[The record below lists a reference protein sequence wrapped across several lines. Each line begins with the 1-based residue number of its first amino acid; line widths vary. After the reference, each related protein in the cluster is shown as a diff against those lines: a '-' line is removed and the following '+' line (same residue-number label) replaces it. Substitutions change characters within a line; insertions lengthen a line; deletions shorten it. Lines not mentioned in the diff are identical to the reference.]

1 MFNISVCR
9 EKDIGFLGERIMKH
23 LLGHIALCAI
33 LLGVVP
39 VYAHKSKDSGPVTPV
54 HGGQALTAGPYHL
67 ELVATDGELT
77 LYVTDH
83 SDKGI
88 PTDGARAK
96 ATIQHGTE
104 KARTQVEL
112 EPSGDNR
119 LKGTGTFTINPDT
132 GIIVFIKMPEQDAH
146 AARFTPRQTKGQSA
160 HPEGKPHR
168 HKQPAH

>member
-1 MFNISVCR
+1 
-9 EKDIGFLGERIMKH
+9 MKH
-23 LLGHIALCAI
+23 LLGSIALCAI
-33 LLGVVP
+33 LLEAVP
-39 VYAHKSKDSGPVTPV
+39 VTAHKAKDSGPVTAS

-88 PTDGARAK
+88 PLNGARAK

-112 EPSGDNR
+112 EPSGENM

-132 GIIVFIKMPEQDAH
+132 GIIVFIKLPEQEAH
-146 AARFTPRQTKGQSA
+146 AARFTPRQTRGQSP
-160 HPEGKPHR
+160 HPEGKQQR
-168 HKQPAH
+168 HKQPVH

>member
-1 MFNISVCR
+1 
-9 EKDIGFLGERIMKH
+9 MKH
-23 LLGHIALCAI
+23 LLSSIALCTI
-33 LLGVVP
+33 LLGAGLAT
-39 VYAHKSKDSGPVTPV
+39 AHKAKDSGPVTAL

-112 EPSGDNR
+112 EPSGENM
-119 LKGTGTFTINPDT
+119 LKGAGTFTINPDT
-132 GIIVFIKMPEQDAH
+132 GIIVFIKLPEQDAH
-146 AARFTPRQTKGQSA
+146 AARFTPHQTKSQSA
-160 HPEGKPHR
+160 PTEGKQHR
-168 HKQPAH
+168 RKQPAH

>member
-1 MFNISVCR
+1 
-9 EKDIGFLGERIMKH
+9 MKH
-23 LLGHIALCAI
+23 LLGSIALCTI
-33 LLGVVP
+33 LLGAVP
-39 VYAHKSKDSGPVTPV
+39 VTAHKAKDSGPVTAF

-77 LYVTDH
+77 LYVMDH
-83 SDKGI
+83 SAKGI
-88 PTDGARAK
+88 PTEGARAK

-104 KARTQVEL
+104 KSRTQVEL
-112 EPSGDNR
+112 EPSGENM

-132 GIIVFIKMPEQDAH
+132 GIIVFIKLPEQDAH

-160 HPEGKPHR
+160 PTEGKPHR

>member
-1 MFNISVCR
+1 
-9 EKDIGFLGERIMKH
+9 MKH
-23 LLGHIALCAI
+23 LLGSIALCTI
-33 LLGVVP
+33 LFGAVSVT
-39 VYAHKSKDSGPVTPV
+39 AHKAKDSGPVTAL

-104 KARTQVEL
+104 NSRHLRWSWNPLERTCCKGAGTFYDQ
-112 EPSGDNR
+112 SGYRNHC
-119 LKGTGTFTINPDT
+119 LHQAAGTGCPRRSLHTTPDHNSIRSHRRKATPSQAT
-132 GIIVFIKMPEQDAH
+132 GALTE
-146 AARFTPRQTKGQSA
+146 
-160 HPEGKPHR
+160 HR
-168 HKQPAH
+168 LEAG

>member
-1 MFNISVCR
+1 
-9 EKDIGFLGERIMKH
+9 MKH
-23 LLGHIALCAI
+23 LLGSISLCAI
-33 LLGVVP
+33 LLGAVP
-39 VYAHKSKDSGPVTPV
+39 VTAHKAKDSSPVTAP

-88 PTDGARAK
+88 PIDGARAK

-104 KARTQVEL
+104 KARIQVEL
-112 EPSGDNR
+112 EPSGENM

-132 GIIVFIKMPEQDAH
+132 GIIVFIKLPEQEAH
-146 AARFTPRQTKGQSA
+146 AARFTPRQTRGQSP
-160 HPEGKPHR
+160 HPEGKQQR
-168 HKQPAH
+168 HKQPVH

>member
-1 MFNISVCR
+1 
-9 EKDIGFLGERIMKH
+9 MKH
-23 LLGHIALCAI
+23 LLGSIALCAI
-33 LLGVVP
+33 LLEAVP
-39 VYAHKSKDSGPVTPV
+39 VTAHKAKDSSPVTAS

-88 PTDGARAK
+88 PLNGARAK

-112 EPSGDNR
+112 EPSGENM

-132 GIIVFIKMPEQDAH
+132 GIIVFIKLPEQEAH
-146 AARFTPRQTKGQSA
+146 AARFTPRQTRGQSP
-160 HPEGKPHR
+160 HPEGKQQR
-168 HKQPAH
+168 HKQPVH

>member
-1 MFNISVCR
+1 
-9 EKDIGFLGERIMKH
+9 MKH
-23 LLGHIALCAI
+23 LLGSIALCTI
-33 LLGVVP
+33 LLGAVP
-39 VYAHKSKDSGPVTPV
+39 VTAHKAKDSGPVTAF

-77 LYVTDH
+77 LYVMDH

-88 PTDGARAK
+88 PTEGARAK

-112 EPSGDNR
+112 KPSGENM

-132 GIIVFIKMPEQDAH
+132 GIIVFIKLAEQDAH

-160 HPEGKPHR
+160 PTEGKPHR